1 MTSATSGSS
10 TRRCTSSAPHHL
22 ATPVMRMRRFLATG
36 SQSRHPY
43 HGVAMAPDRMR
54 FAVLGPGGVGGLL
67 AALLS
72 RGGDHVVL
80 LHDAGPREIHVES
93 KRFGDFTAEVST
105 APRLAATV
113 DAVVVTVKATQLVEA
128 LKRVPAAALGDA
140 VVIPFLNG
148 IDHVEHL
155 RRVYPADSVVPA
167 AIRVET
173 TKVAPRLIRN
183 TSPFAAVH

>member
-22 ATPVMRMRRFLATG
+22 ATPVTRMRRFLATG

-72 RGGDHVVL
+72 RGGDHVGGL
-80 LHDAGPREIHVES
+80 DDAGPPEVPVAS
-93 KRFGDFTAEVST
+93 QRFGDFSAERST
-105 APRLAATV
+105 AP
-113 DAVVVTVKATQLVEA
+113 
-128 LKRVPAAALGDA
+128 
-140 VVIPFLNG
+140 
-148 IDHVEHL
+148 
-155 RRVYPADSVVPA
+155 
-167 AIRVET
+167 
-173 TKVAPRLIRN
+173 
-183 TSPFAAVH
+183 